1 MTPKQTVLSFWEA
14 MQRNDFHKA
23 SNWLAVDFEGFW
35 PQSAELISGRSNFA
49 DINSFY
55 PANGK
60 WHFEINS
67 IMCEGSKVVTDV
79 SVTDGINK
87 ARAITFHTVK
97 NGLIEKQVEFW
108 PDDFE
113 APMWRAQWVKIM
125 ANNVN

>member
-1 MTPKQTVLSFWEA
+1 

-35 PQSAELISGRSNFA
+35 PQSAEHISGRSNFA

-97 NGLIEKQVEFW
+97 NGLIEKQVSFGL
-108 PDDFE
+108 
-113 APMWRAQWVKIM
+113 MILKRQCGVHNGLK
-125 ANNVN
+125 